1 MKIYERYV
9 SFHHFFFLN
18 NCIYL
23 FLVALHHGLCLVAVN
38 VGYSPWQCTGFS
50 LGRLLLLGSIG
61 SRHMGFHSCSTWVQQ
76 LHCADLSA
84 WALVVPGHR
93 LSSCSSQALER
104 GCRSCG
110 TRGYSCPIA
119 CGIFLDRGLNPCPLY
134 LQADSHPLHRQ
145 GSPHHFLNHNLAI
158 MEFRSTIFP

>member
-1 MKIYERYV
+1 MKTYERYV

-23 FLVALHHGLCLVAVN
+23 FLVALDHGLCLVAVS

-50 LGRLLLLGSIG
+50 LGWLLLLGSIG

-93 LSSCSSQALER
+93 LSSCSSQALEC

-110 TRGYSCPIA
+110 TRAQLPHSMWNLPGP
-119 CGIFLDRGLNPCPLY
+119 GIEPMSPLF
-134 LQADSHPLHRQ
+134 AGRQ
-145 GSPHHFLNHNLAI
+145 ILIHCTTREVL
-158 MEFRSTIFP
+158 TIS